1 MPSTSPP
8 SNPQPPYLRLRSL
21 PRFGEFDEM
30 DKSPAPEQSRFNTGF
45 REWLRKI
52 TSTDQGTT
60 EVAGEQV
67 RLEALKKL
75 LGGLLAHRLAHLSQ
89 RDLRLY
95 LRLMSASR
103 LATLR
108 DLRFECFDLLCRTI
122 SEPVA
127 VRRLGEMDALFK
139 S

>member
-1 MPSTSPP
+1 MPSTNPP
-8 SNPQPPYLRLRSL
+8 SNPPHPYLRLRAL

-30 DKSPAPEQSRFNTGF
+30 DKSPASEHSRFNTGF

-60 EVAGEQV
+60 AAAGQQV

-75 LGGLLAHRLAHLSQ
+75 LAGLLAHRVAQLSQ

-103 LATLR
+103 LVTLH

-122 SEPVA
+122 SEPEA
-127 VRRLGEMDALFK
+127 VHQLGEMDALLK

>member
-1 MPSTSPP
+1 MPSSSPS
-8 SNPQPPYLRLRSL
+8 SNPPRPSLRLRSL

-30 DKSPAPEQSRFNTGF
+30 NKSPAPEHSRFNTGF

-60 EVAGEQV
+60 AVAGEQV

-75 LGGLLAHRLAHLSQ
+75 LGGLLTHRVAHLSQ

-127 VRRLGEMDALFK
+127 VGRLSEMDELLK